1 MSAAGEDLARVTVI
15 SPTRRIDLALP
26 GGTTLGEIMPNIVRF
41 SGYEGGSAADVVH
54 NWVLQRFGE
63 DPLDVTSDVSS
74 LDIRDGE
81 TLHLRQLE
89 AAMPDAAFDDVV
101 DAVAT
106 STTTQP
112 AWNSR
117 HSQRGALILAALFL
131 IGLPTLLLIRQSTL
145 LGALAALVLS
155 FGAGL
160 AAVLASRAFG
170 KLPSA
175 VALGWMSVILG
186 GLGGFHLLQ
195 QGLAIAVLTAA
206 AGVLLTAG
214 VLGLAARVTTFGFL
228 SVALSAMVM
237 IIVQITA
244 VAWPAQEVAASAVAV
259 ALLMGLTIVLPALS
273 FRLARIA
280 LPNLP
285 SSSDQLIADE
295 TPVQSDIVIRAV
307 MADKL
312 LGAFLTATAITVTI
326 GCLQVLRHGSIWAV
340 LLTAAV
346 ALALMLRSRSFIGF
360 SHRLALLA
368 SGMAVATMALS
379 ATLFMI
385 NNDVLRIGLGLGVG
399 ITACVIL
406 TAYGTS
412 FADKIIS
419 PVWGR
424 LGDIV
429 EWIAIMA
436 IVPLVLAVLDA
447 YTFALGLAG

>member
-26 GGTTLGEIMPNIVRF
+26 GGATLGEVMPNIVRF

-63 DPLDVTSDVSS
+63 DPFDVTKDVSA

-106 STTTQP
+106 STATQP
-112 AWNSR
+112 AWNSK
-117 HSQRGALILAALFL
+117 HSQRGALVLAAVVLV
-131 IGLPTLLLIRQSTL
+131 GVPTLLLLRQSSL
-145 LGALAALVLS
+145 IGAVAALLLS

-160 AAVLASRAFG
+160 ASVLASRAFG

-186 GLGGFHLLQ
+186 ALGGFHLLQ
-195 QGLAIAVLTAA
+195 QGFAIAVLTAA
-206 AGVLLTAG
+206 AGALLTAG
-214 VLGLAARVTTFGFL
+214 VMGLAARVTTFGFL
-228 SVALSAMVM
+228 AVALSAMV
-237 IIVQITA
+237 IIVVQIVA
-244 VAWPAQEVAASAVAV
+244 VVRPDLEIATSAIAVAV
-259 ALLMGLTIVLPALS
+259 LMGTTAFLPALS

-285 SSSDQLIADE
+285 TSSDQLVADE
-295 TPVQSDIVIRAV
+295 TPVQSDIVVRAV

-312 LGAFLTATAITVTI
+312 LGAFLTAIAICVTV
-326 GCLQVLRHGSIWAV
+326 GCIQVLRHGSIWAV
-340 LLTAAV
+340 LLTAVV
-346 ALALMLRSRSFIGF
+346 AIALLLRSRSFVGF
-360 SHRLALLA
+360 SHRIAMLA
-368 SGMAVATMALS
+368 SGAVISAVAVA
-379 ATLFMI
+379 ATLIMMES
-385 NNDVLRIGLGLGVG
+385 DVMRVGLGLSFAVLL
-399 ITACVIL
+399 CVIL

-412 FADKIIS
+412 FADKIVS

-429 EWIAIMA
+429 EWLAIMA
-436 IVPLVLAVLDA
+436 IVPLVLAVMDA
-447 YTFALGLAG
+447 YSFALGLSG